1 MIFEI
6 DEKLS
11 RRGKSPH
18 EVSMMNL
25 VACHLI
31 AAPAS
36 IVLDVGMLG
45 FLIPLALSLTV
56 IAFIWFR
63 ATVGAKRDPW
73 FVAAHWRLS
82 ANRTRILLIGYT
94 ISAVILGMA
103 MMATSGSDKASI
115 MMVAISRV
123 AVVPTLLTVMIC
135 FVLESGSIYQAGRGE
150 VPDGIVRR
158 MPPPD
163 DLVVVEGASN
173 AAAENG

>member
-6 DEKLS
+6 DETLRKK
-11 RRGKSPH
+11 GKTPH
-18 EVSMMNL
+18 ELSMMNL

-36 IVLDVGMLG
+36 IVLDVGLLG
-45 FLIPLALSLTV
+45 FLIPLTLSLSV
-56 IAFIWFR
+56 IAFIWYR
-63 ATVGAKRDPW
+63 ATVGAKKDPW
-73 FVAAHWRLS
+73 FVVAHWRLS

-94 ISAVILGMA
+94 ISAVILGIA
-103 MMATSGSDKASI
+103 MMATAGSDKASI

-123 AVVPTLLTVMIC
+123 AVVPTLVTVMVC

-158 MPPPD
+158 MPPPE
-163 DLVVVEGASN
+163 DLVVVEVPDAVASG
-173 AAAENG
+173 NG

>member
-6 DEKLS
+6 DEKL
-11 RRGKSPH
+11 RKRGKSPH
-18 EVSMMNL
+18 ELSMMNL
-25 VACHLI
+25 VACHLV

-45 FLIPLALSLTV
+45 FLIPLALSLSV
-56 IAFIWFR
+56 IAFIWYR
-63 ATVGAKRDPW
+63 ASVGARQDPW

-82 ANRTRILLIGYT
+82 ANRTRILLIGYA

-103 MMATSGSDKASI
+103 MMATASSDKADI

-123 AVVPTLLTVMIC
+123 AVVPTLITVMIS

-150 VPDGIVRR
+150 VPNGIIRR
-158 MPPPD
+158 MPPPE
-163 DLVVVEGASN
+163 DLVVVEGSVEVT
-173 AAAENG
+173 AENG

>member
-6 DEKLS
+6 DETLRKK
-11 RRGKSPH
+11 GKTPH
-18 EVSMMNL
+18 EISMMNL

-36 IVLDVGMLG
+36 IVLDVGLLG
-45 FLIPLALSLTV
+45 FLIPLALSLSV
-56 IAFIWFR
+56 IAFIWYR
-63 ATVGAKRDPW
+63 ATVGAKKDPW

-94 ISAVILGMA
+94 ISAVILGIA
-103 MMATSGSDKASI
+103 MMATAGSDKASL

-123 AVVPTLLTVMIC
+123 AVVPTLVTVMVC

-150 VPDGIVRR
+150 VPDGVVSR
-158 MPPPD
+158 MPPPE
-163 DLVVVEGASN
+163 DLVVVEVADAVTSG
-173 AAAENG
+173 NG

>member
-1 MIFEI
+1 MIFEV
-6 DEKLS
+6 DETLRK
-11 RRGKSPH
+11 RGKTPH
-18 EVSMMNL
+18 ELSMMNL

-45 FLIPLALSLTV
+45 FLIPLALSLSV

-63 ATVGAKRDPW
+63 ATAGAKRDPW

-94 ISAVILGMA
+94 ISAVILGIA
-103 MMATSGSDKASI
+103 LLATTGSSKAGI

-123 AVVPTLLTVMIC
+123 AVVPTLLTVMVC

-158 MPPPD
+158 MPPPA
-163 DLVVVEGASN
+163 DLAVVES
-173 AAAENG
+173 AETATPQNG